1 MGLGVSL
8 GPGSEVREQRE
19 LVWYE
24 VRIKGAVCGQSEIR
38 IFNET
43 TYLFI
48 YPHIVPEG
56 LMAAFRNTGCRNH
69 ERERQSGYDPCLAL
83 RVLSTYSHDWVTISL
98 DSLVLREAAL
108 PDPGLSV
115 WTLEWPVSIHELT
128 HAKCQHIVSPQ

>member
-98 DSLVLREAAL
+98 DSLATPKSTLTAQ
-108 PDPGLSV
+108 GLAEQP
-115 WTLEWPVSIHELT
+115 LEVPVSIHELT